1 MKTAIPGSIA
11 LCLITSAC
19 VTTSPVPGV
28 QVDSGRYRLEGN
40 TLVSVDG
47 AERIEVSESWLSR
60 DAGPDNDYV
69 PTADFAADVATFT
82 VLPDVLGA
90 YVSSYGIQKEG
101 SAGIAWGRDV
111 VVAIDTKASAVIGRL
126 SDPGTTKSRGKYMG
140 CIYARNDIFF
150 LGDLDE
156 DGATDIAV
164 LPEEIR
170 CTEIDDEANDVT
182 RVIATHSWGTMKW
195 YLFNGTDWQY
205 SATHDNHCSAQQLI
219 RPQDP
224 ALFKSPVDFALEMNN
239 RRVARQTT
247 PVQLATCIR

>member
-1 MKTAIPGSIA
+1 
-11 LCLITSAC
+11 
-19 VTTSPVPGV
+19 
-28 QVDSGRYRLEGN
+28 
-40 TLVSVDG
+40 
-47 AERIEVSESWLSR
+47 
-60 DAGPDNDYV
+60 
-69 PTADFAADVATFT
+69 
-82 VLPDVLGA
+82 
-90 YVSSYGIQKEG
+90 
-101 SAGIAWGRDV
+101 
-111 VVAIDTKASAVIGRL
+111 
-126 SDPGTTKSRGKYMG
+126 MG

-170 CTEIDDEANDVT
+170 CAEIYDEANDVT